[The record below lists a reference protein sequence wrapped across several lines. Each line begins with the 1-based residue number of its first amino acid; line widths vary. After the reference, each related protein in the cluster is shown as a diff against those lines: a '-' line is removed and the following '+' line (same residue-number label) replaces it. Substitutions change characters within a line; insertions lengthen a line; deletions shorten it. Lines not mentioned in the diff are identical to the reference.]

1 MKEKCIVVGL
11 LISFVA
17 VFTLMT
23 TYKYPRNTYSM
34 RLVTAGEW
42 VKKHGVDIYKS
53 KYFSYEQCT
62 CCVKRVP
69 SIDMED
75 AVSIAQIVWHR
86 LDIVTKDSVTPYR
99 VSLVGDSVWRV
110 YGRYN
115 DNRNDVYT
123 EIRKVGCT
131 VMRTVLVK

>member
-1 MKEKCIVVGL
+1 MKEKCIVIGL

-17 VFTLMT
+17 IFTLMVI
-23 TYKYPRNTYSM
+23 YKSHQKTYSIHF
-34 RLVTAGEW
+34 LTAEERVRKYGIR
-42 VKKHGVDIYKS
+42 VYKS
-53 KYFSYEQCT
+53 KYFSYEQRA
-62 CCVKRVP
+62 CCVKRLP

-86 LDIVTKDSVTPYR
+86 LDIVTKDSVIPYR